1 MAMKDKIEVL
11 GLNPLNLSGCLAY
24 LKPRL
29 PQAHKNDYGHVL
41 VVGGDYGIGGAA
53 CLASLAALRSGA
65 GIVTIATRPEHAY
78 AFTAIHP
85 ELMCYGIKKPDDM
98 NELLKRATVVAIGP
112 GLGQNAWGEALL
124 SKALVSSLPLIVD
137 ADALNILA
145 KKPHYRENWILT
157 PHPGECARLLHTTTD
172 AIQKDRV
179 SAIQS
184 LKKRFEGVIVLKGAG
199 TLILGHSDIPNICM
213 VGNSGLAI
221 PGSGDLL
228 TGIIAALVAQN
239 LSLQEAAMLGVLVHA
254 TAGDNAAVIGKRGLI
269 AQDLLEGIRACLN
282 T

>member
-1 MAMKDKIEVL
+1 MAMKGKIEVL
-11 GLNPLNLSGCLAY
+11 GLNPLNLSGCLKY

-29 PQAHKNDYGHVL
+29 SQAHKNDYGHVL
-41 VVGGDYGIGGAA
+41 IIGGDYGMGGAA
-53 CLASLAALRSGA
+53 CLASMAALRSGA
-65 GIVTIATRPEHAY
+65 GVVTVATRCEYAY
-78 AFTAIHP
+78 AFTASHP
-85 ELMCYGIKKPDDM
+85 ELMCHGIKEPDDLS
-98 NELLKRATVVAIGP
+98 ELLKRATVVAIGS

-124 SKALVSSLPLIVD
+124 SKALASSLPLIVD

-145 KKPHYRENWILT
+145 KKPHYRGNWILT
-157 PHPGECARLLHTTTD
+157 PHPGECARLLHTTID
-172 AIQKDRV
+172 VIQKDRV

-184 LKKRFEGVIVLKGAG
+184 LKKRFDGIMVLKGAG
-199 TLILGHSDIPNICM
+199 TLILGHSNIPNICTA
-213 VGNSGLAI
+213 GNPGLAI

-254 TAGDNAAVIGKRGLI
+254 TAGDNAAVVGNRGLI